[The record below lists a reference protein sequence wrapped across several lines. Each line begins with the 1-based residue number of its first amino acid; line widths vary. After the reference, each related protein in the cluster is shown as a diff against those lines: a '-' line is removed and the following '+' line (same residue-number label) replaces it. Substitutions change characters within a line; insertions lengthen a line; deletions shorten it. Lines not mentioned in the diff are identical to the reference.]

1 MTNERDPIIEIA
13 ELREANQSWKDHCD
27 RLDEELKE
35 ARRDLILMARRNVLL
50 VVEIEDLKEELAKI
64 KGQPKP
70 DPVRFDEVEA
80 INERLGPLDSLE
92 KCVKDSYRSE
102 NSQ

>member
-50 VVEIEDLKEELAKI
+50 VVETEGLKEELAKL
-64 KGQPKP
+64 KEQAKP
-70 DPVRFDEVEA
+70 ISAKFDEVKA
-80 INERLGPLDSLE
+80 MNDRLGPLDSLE